1 MKRKQLER
9 LGYLKPECE
18 IIETITEQFVCASV
32 RPDAGASTTPSSTAY
47 ENKGTHDVGTVFFG
61 DPSTVAPAKQ
71 GFLWDEEEK
80 DF

>member
-32 RPDAGASTTPSSTAY
+32 RPDAGLAQRMKTR
-47 ENKGTHDVGTVFFG
+47 VRMM
-61 DPSTVAPAKQ
+61 
-71 GFLWDEEEK
+71 
-80 DF
+80 